1 MYTVPLSLFFC
12 ATALLVNGAYA
23 AELSTTSAESLS
35 SAAIEFQP
43 APAAADAADRYQTL
57 EGLAQPQA
65 EVLPAVGV
73 GQPALW
79 VRIADD
85 GDSDTAVRRRTP
97 SEQPSV
103 RWVF

>member
-23 AELSTTSAESLS
+23 TDLSTTPAEPLD

-43 APAAADAADRYQTL
+43 APAADADADGYQTL

-65 EVLPAVGV
+65 TAVPAVGV
-73 GQPALW
+73 GHPALW
-79 VRIADD
+79 VRISDD
-85 GDSDTAVRRRTP
+85 GVTDTAARRRTP